1 MGRSLIC
8 IKDRLYYNLMEPDT
22 VDHTGHPFAP
32 YGPALVDLGRK
43 EGFEI
48 SGKRFPIR
56 DLDVPSAETMNA
68 ILDEIDRCM
77 GQGAAVYIHCWGGRG
92 RTGTVVGC
100 YLVRHGLT
108 GEGALRRI
116 AELRRNLPD
125 EHLSSPE
132 MPDQVKMVRDW
143 AKWDRIRT

>member
-1 MGRSLIC
+1 
-8 IKDRLYYNLMEPDT
+8 MEPDA
-22 VDHTGHPFAP
+22 VDHAGHPFAL
-32 YGPALVDLGRK
+32 YGPTLVDLGRK
-43 EGFEI
+43 EGVEI
-48 SGKRFPIR
+48 SVKRFPIR

-116 AELRRNLPD
+116 AELRRNQPDGHLP
-125 EHLSSPE
+125 SPE
-132 MPDQVKMVRDW
+132 MRDQVKMVKGW
-143 AKWDRIRT
+143 GKWDRKRT